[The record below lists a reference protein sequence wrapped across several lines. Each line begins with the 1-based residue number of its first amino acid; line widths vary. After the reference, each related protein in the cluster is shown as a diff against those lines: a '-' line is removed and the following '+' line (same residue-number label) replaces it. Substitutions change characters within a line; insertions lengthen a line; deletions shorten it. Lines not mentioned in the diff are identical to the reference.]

1 MNLRKW
7 FGGVVADAKATIDI
21 DEHGKSEQLVRHLG
35 LISVVIFTVTQ
46 AVGAGILTTPGI
58 IASKYAGSWGFLS
71 FLWAGLIVIPPAMCI
86 AYNASR
92 SGSAGSTGSYACRNL
107 GQFIGFLMFID
118 VMLECIGGTAA
129 VAVSQADHILLMS
142 GVKKGDVGWWTYW
155 TTTPVEGVQWGYLLV
170 SMAVIGG
177 GLWMALKGLGGLRA
191 KVPSHVNRV
200 TSRMIAGSLAAV
212 GGLAVVGGS
221 ALALGV
227 ALPSIN
233 LLSVAVVAVVTMVLL
248 RGIKET
254 AMLTNIFTGV
264 KLLTLTVI
272 CVLLG
277 LHFDWA
283 NINRPLPAGLPGTLA
298 GASGAFF
305 AYVGLDLA
313 TTSAGETKNPKRNV
327 PLGMLLGAVLVMI
340 LYVVAS
346 ACLNGA
352 VPLEQLA
359 KGEHKAAPFANALI
373 YLGYDGAA
381 WWVALGSTV
390 AMVSV
395 VLASAYST
403 TRLLFNI
410 SQHRLLPAWFEQV
423 TTQKSW
429 FFGAGVPVVATLTVG
444 AFISI
449 LTALLDVE
457 ELMHLT
463 NIGTMTAFITVSA
476 IVLVSVI
483 RETNWRS
490 VGAIKGGFWGIIALL
505 GIAGPARLMIELP
518 WEAFV
523 RLGVV
528 WGLVTLVFV
537 FYSRH
542 HSLANKHT
550 PVA

>member
-7 FGGVVADAKATIDI
+7 FGGVVADARTTIDI

-35 LISVVIFTVTQ
+35 LFSIVVFTVTQ

-58 IASKYAGSWGFLS
+58 IATKYAGSWGFLS

-92 SGSAGSTGSYACRNL
+92 SGSAGSTGSYASKYL
-107 GQFIGFLMFID
+107 GQYIGFLMFVD
-118 VMLECIGGTAA
+118 VMLECVGGTAA
-129 VAVSQADHILLMS
+129 VAVSQADHILLMA
-142 GVKKGDVGWWTYW
+142 GVKQGDVGWWSFW
-155 TTTPVEGVQWGYLLV
+155 TTTPVHGVMWGYVLAA
-170 SMAVIGG
+170 MPIMGG
-177 GLWMALKGLGGLRA
+177 GLWAVMKGLSGFRV
-191 KVPSHVNRV
+191 KVPASRAIGTRMFDGIVV
-200 TSRMIAGSLAAV
+200 TLGILAIF
-212 GGLAVVGGS
+212 GGA
-221 ALALGV
+221 ALTLCV

-233 LLSVAVVAVVTMVLL
+233 LLSVAVVAAVTLVLL

-254 AMLTNIFTGV
+254 AMFTNVFTGI
-264 KLLTLTVI
+264 KLLTLAAI

-283 NINRPLPAGLPGTLA
+283 LINQPLPAGLPGTLA

-340 LYVVAS
+340 LYVLAS
-346 ACLNGA
+346 ACLNGS
-352 VPLEQLA
+352 VPLEVLA

-423 TTQKSW
+423 STEKTW
-429 FFGAGVPVVATLTVG
+429 FWGKGVPVVATLTVF
-444 AFISI
+444 AFISF

-476 IVLVSVI
+476 IVLVNVI

-490 VGAIKGGFWGIIALL
+490 IGALKGGFWGFVALL
-505 GIAGPARLMIELP
+505 GIAGPARLMAELP
-518 WEAFV
+518 IEAYI

-528 WGLVTLVFV
+528 WTLVTIVFV

-542 HSLANKHT
+542 RSLARLHT
-550 PVA
+550 PKP

>member
-7 FGGVVADAKATIDI
+7 FGGVVADARTTIDI

-35 LISVVIFTVTQ
+35 LFSIVVFTVTQ

-58 IASKYAGSWGFLS
+58 IATKYAGSWGFLS

-92 SGSAGSTGSYACRNL
+92 SGSAGSTGSYASKYL
-107 GQFIGFLMFID
+107 GQYIGFLMFVD
-118 VMLECIGGTAA
+118 VMLECVGGTAA
-129 VAVSQADHILLMS
+129 VAVSQADHILLMA
-142 GVKKGDVGWWTYW
+142 GVKQGDVGWWSFW
-155 TTTPVEGVQWGYLLV
+155 TTTPVHGVNWWTLL
-170 SMAVIGG
+170 SALTIAGG
-177 GLWMALKGLGGLRA
+177 GLWMALKGMRNLRA
-191 KVPSHVNRV
+191 TYPAHIDPR
-200 TSRMIAGSLAAV
+200 TDRIM
-212 GGLAVVGGS
+212 GGALTGFGILTVIGGA
-221 ALALGV
+221 ALALCY

-233 LLSVAVVAVVTMVLL
+233 LLSVAVVFAVTLVLL

-254 AMLTNIFTGV
+254 AMFTNVFTGI
-264 KLLTLTVI
+264 KLLTLAAI

-283 NINRPLPAGLPGTLA
+283 LINQPLPAGLPGTLA

-346 ACLNGA
+346 ACLNGS
-352 VPLEQLA
+352 VPLEVLA

-373 YLGYDGAA
+373 YLGYEGAA

-410 SQHRLLPAWFEQV
+410 SQHRLLPGWFEQV
-423 TTQKSW
+423 SEEKTW
-429 FFGAGVPVVATLTVG
+429 FWGKGVPVVATLTVA
-444 AFISI
+444 AFISF

-476 IVLVSVI
+476 IVLVNVI

-490 VGAIKGGFWGIIALL
+490 VGALKGGFWGFVALL
-505 GIAGPARLMIELP
+505 GIAGPARLMAELP
-518 WEAFV
+518 IEAYV

-528 WGLVTLVFV
+528 WTLVTVVFV
-537 FYSRH
+537 CYSRK
-542 HSLANKHT
+542 HSLAKKRT
-550 PVA
+550 PEA